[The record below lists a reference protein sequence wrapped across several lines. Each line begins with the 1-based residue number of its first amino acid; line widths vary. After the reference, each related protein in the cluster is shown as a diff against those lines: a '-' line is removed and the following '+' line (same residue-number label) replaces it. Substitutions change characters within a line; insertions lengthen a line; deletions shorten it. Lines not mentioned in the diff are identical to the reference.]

1 GPAATA
7 ATEAPGQADRGR
19 DIRLADAGLA
29 VDAEADGHAALG
41 NGEQRF
47 LGPGQGAPGEG
58 DAERARAFVRESRD
72 AHHGL
77 EVVALGAR
85 GARGLEDREVAG
97 DAAALVLLDDGRARD
112 VVGHRDGLAGDAR
125 RAELLLRGVEVEHVA
140 RVVTVGEE
148 AAATLLTR
156 RR

>member
-47 LGPGQGAPGEG
+47 LRPGQGAPAEG

-77 EVVALGAR
+77 EVVALGGR
-85 GARGLEDREVAG
+85 GARGLEDRGGAG
-97 DAAALVLLDDGRARD
+97 GAAGAVVL
-112 VVGHRDGLAGDAR
+112 GHG
-125 RAELLLRGVEVEHVA
+125 
-140 RVVTVGEE
+140 
-148 AAATLLTR
+148 
-156 RR
+156 